1 MIDFFKNYN
10 SEFQLMTLA
19 IISND
24 LVIQKF
30 SHAEH
35 QRTLEQLGQNAPD
48 NDHNRKYRNYDTD
61 QTAE

>member
-1 MIDFFKNYN
+1 M
-10 SEFQLMTLA
+10 SLA
-19 IISND
+19 TIPND

-48 NDHNRKYRNYDTD
+48 NDHDRKYRNYDTD